1 MGQATYR
8 NCVII
13 GFMGCGKSTIAKNMR
28 RLSKMNIVDMD
39 KMIEQTE
46 GMSIPKIFE
55 TKGED
60 YFRQLET
67 ALLIQLQ
74 KESNTVVSCGGG
86 VPLREINRQEM
97 KKIGPVIWLNTSPE
111 TILERVKRNDRRPLL
126 QGNKNIDFIKG
137 MMDSRKE
144 AYGDASD
151 LVIDTDYKSIKQI
164 CYEILDFI
172 KVQD

>member
-1 MGQATYR
+1 MGQTTYK

-13 GFMGCGKSTIAKNMR
+13 GFMGCGKSTIAKNLR
-28 RLSKMNIVDMD
+28 KLGEMNIIDMD
-39 KMIEQTE
+39 KKIEQME
-46 GMSIPKIFE
+46 GMSIPEIFE

-67 ALLIQLQ
+67 SLLIQLQ
-74 KESNTVVSCGGG
+74 KAHNTVVSCGGG

-111 TILERVKRNDRRPLL
+111 TILNRVKRNDRRPLL
-126 QGNKNIDFIKG
+126 RGNKNIDFVKN
-137 MMDSRKE
+137 MMDSRKD
-144 AYGDASD
+144 AYSEASD
-151 LVIDTDYKSIKQI
+151 LVVDTDHKSIKQI

-172 KVQD
+172 KVS